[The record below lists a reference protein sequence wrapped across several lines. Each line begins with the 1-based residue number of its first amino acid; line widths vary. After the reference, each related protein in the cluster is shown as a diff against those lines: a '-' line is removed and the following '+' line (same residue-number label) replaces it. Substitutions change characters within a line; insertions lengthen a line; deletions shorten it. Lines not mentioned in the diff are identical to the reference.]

1 MLTNANKGYL
11 VGWPNANV
19 SKRIA
24 YFSILYDNSVKVK
37 ENIWV
42 KVAMTITSNV
52 EKFSDF

>member
-19 SKRIA
+19 SKKIA
-24 YFSILYDNSVKVK
+24 YISILYNNSVKGKKNV
-37 ENIWV
+37 WV